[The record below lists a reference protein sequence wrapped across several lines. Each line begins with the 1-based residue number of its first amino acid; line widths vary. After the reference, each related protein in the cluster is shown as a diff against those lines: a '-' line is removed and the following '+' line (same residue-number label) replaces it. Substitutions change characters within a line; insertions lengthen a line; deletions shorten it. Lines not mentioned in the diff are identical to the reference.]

1 MNEPR
6 EAFKQRT
13 ESGGRKME
21 AAETKTAVVVM
32 EAGAPWPSYSRELAG
47 RASSAVIE
55 SQPAS
60 ESIDEFAS
68 RVVERVQRLNARKCE
83 VPIAIIATSART
95 DPEMMSA
102 RYRMARA
109 LLGILVQQGRGELL
123 FCVDDEV
130 SEDSRHGLLAFAG
143 ALRDGLDGS
152 DLSVRVRFAAGAAAK
167 SGVRHML
174 ARASGPELDAPTG
187 T

>member
-1 MNEPR
+1 
-6 EAFKQRT
+6 
-13 ESGGRKME
+13 ME

-60 ESIDEFAS
+60 ESVEEFAS
-68 RVVERVQRLNARKCE
+68 RVVERVQRLSARKCE
-83 VPIAIIATSART
+83 VPIAIIAAADRT
-95 DPEMMSA
+95 DAAVMSA

-109 LLGILVQQGRGELL
+109 LLSVLSEQGHGELL
-123 FCVDDEV
+123 LCVGERVPDEA
-130 SEDSRHGLLAFAG
+130 RHALLAFAG
-143 ALRDGLDGS
+143 ALRDGVSGS
-152 DLSVRVRFAAGAAAK
+152 DVAVRVRFATEASK
-167 SGVRHML
+167 SGVRHLL
-174 ARASGPELDAPTG
+174 ARTSGDDDLDVRSG